1 MERGRAIE
9 NGLKITFHPLRTPTQ
24 MAPVCDGNLK
34 RKRKT
39 RKKNGGRHFRS
50 TIQTF
55 SFTPTLTVSLAYS
68 TVKIHKK
75 INGPILPV
83 NLEQCSGWDW
93 MEASHS
99 GERKKKEE
107 EAGVLDWVRKRE
119 KEREREESTSNKHL
133 PSTYSG
139 PTHSSGILQ
148 EVRRQLKPY
157 RVGCQHH

>member
-107 EAGVLDWVRKRE
+107 EAGGAGLSEKKRKRE
-119 KEREREESTSNKHL
+119 RERREYIKQTPSKYVFRPNSFIRNTSRGQ
-133 PSTYSG
+133 T
-139 PTHSSGILQ
+139 TA
-148 EVRRQLKPY
+148 
-157 RVGCQHH
+157 